1 MGVLKILGIYAV
13 ISGFISFYAVISA
26 PIMDKS
32 GSRIT
37 GESKLQQWKSKLW
50 KKLKK

>member
-1 MGVLKILGIYAV
+1 MDIWKILGIYVV